1 MHRRHLLQKLRAY
14 AIQFPQEQETCSDYI
29 DFVENEPDCLKRSL
43 QKGHVTASC
52 WILCPERDEVL
63 LTHHRKL
70 GIWIQLGGHLDGGE
84 DVLDAAL
91 REAREE
97 SGIPDIRPISES
109 LLDLDIHQIPENR
122 KEVAH
127 LHYDARFLFQAGSK
141 NFQISS
147 ESLDLAWVP
156 LDRLEDYSDED
167 SILRMREK
175 QEILISGR

>member
-1 MHRRHLLQKLRAY
+1 M
-14 AIQFPQEQETCSDYI
+14 
-29 DFVENEPDCLKRSL
+29 
-43 QKGHVTASC
+43 
-52 WILCPERDEVL
+52 
-63 LTHHRKL
+63 
-70 GIWIQLGGHLDGGE
+70 DGGE

-122 KEVAH
+122 KEAAH
-127 LHYDARFLFQAGSK
+127 LHYDSRFLFQAGSK
-141 NFQISS
+141 NFQISR

>member
-14 AIQFPQEQETCSDYI
+14 AAQFPQEQETCSDYI

-97 SGIPDIRPISES
+97 SGIPDIRPISELS
-109 LLDLDIHQIPENR
+109 LIHI
-122 KEVAH
+122 
-127 LHYDARFLFQAGSK
+127 
-141 NFQISS
+141 
-147 ESLDLAWVP
+147 
-156 LDRLEDYSDED
+156 
-167 SILRMREK
+167 
-175 QEILISGR
+175 

>member
-1 MHRRHLLQKLRAY
+1 MHRRHLLQKLRVY
-14 AIQFPQEQETCSDYI
+14 AAQFPLELETCSDYI
-29 DFVENEPDCLKRSL
+29 DFVENEPDYLKRSL

-97 SGIPDIRPISES
+97 SGIPC
-109 LLDLDIHQIPENR
+109 LLYTSPSPRDGLLSRMP
-122 KEVAH
+122 
-127 LHYDARFLFQAGSK
+127 
-141 NFQISS
+141 SS
-147 ESLDLAWVP
+147 A
-156 LDRLEDYSDED
+156 
-167 SILRMREK
+167 
-175 QEILISGR
+175 

>member
-1 MHRRHLLQKLRAY
+1 MHRRHLLQKLRVY
-14 AIQFPQEQETCSDYI
+14 AAQFPLEQETCSDYI

-70 GIWIQLGGHLDGGE
+70 GIWIQLGGHLDVGE

-97 SGIPDIRPISES
+97 SGIPDI
-109 LLDLDIHQIPENR
+109 HQIPENR
-122 KEVAH
+122 KEAAH

-175 QEILISGR
+175 QEIRISGR

>member
-1 MHRRHLLQKLRAY
+1 MHRRHLLQKLQAY
-14 AIQFPQEQETCSDYI
+14 AVQFPQEQETRSDYI
-29 DFVENEPDCLKRSL
+29 DFVENEPDCLKGSL

-52 WILCPERDEVL
+52 WILCPEQDEVL

-122 KEVAH
+122 KETAH

-141 NFQISS
+141 NFQISR
-147 ESLDLAWVP
+147 ESLELAWVH